1 MSNVTNLRAVLA
13 LALMAMLL
21 GACGGGGGSSGGGGT
36 VKPQPAYDMQP
47 VGPSL
52 NGAQVNRPFSVTL
65 NFFEPGTTNPRNV
78 QSNETITASKAAGPG
93 NLTGTTSRNG
103 NNSPSLT
110 FDNLIFDQVGQYQL
124 SFNGPK
130 ATAGVTT
137 ILFNVGAQLDL
148 RFTATPTGALR
159 NRNFSVSVETFDPVS
174 GLAQAP
180 GYALD
185 ISLSVATGSGN
196 LGGTTTQTL
205 SAGSSLSFTQVTYDT
220 AGNLSLRASAFGFPD
235 AVSAVFVVDTIV
247 MAFSGTPASVLVNG
261 SFSLTLNLTGQISG
275 LPVSPSPAISGTL
288 TVASGGGALGGG
300 TSANSSG
307 STLTFSGLTYNQIG
321 AATFTASSP
330 DAASATT
337 GTINFGVDLLVT
349 ATGPTS
355 VAPNASWSPFNFR
368 VVDGT
373 GATWLGSAG
382 PLNWSLTNSA
392 SAQIQSGSVG
402 FTAGIASVTPSPIAT
417 AGSYTLTG
425 SITNP
430 NTDSA
435 SIGLSVTSFTLIN
448 EPGAFAALKSTRVN
462 NPYSDSASHAAP
474 GGTISYGLLS
484 GNLPAGLN
492 LNTSNGTISGTP
504 TTAGSYSFTLYA
516 LLAGNQAQPIRCA
529 LAVFTANE
537 TEIVSGQN
545 FSTTGPYG
553 VSTPIIDTW
562 TFTSGFD
569 GISWPLSGTPAC
581 RLKIYYPT
589 FTGGSAAPSPAP
601 LVVHHRGRGFLYD
614 DYDTLGNH
622 LASYGF
628 IFVSVE
634 DYQSVFTPLS
644 GYPTYTPYDNPQP
657 PWGSG
662 PPYGDIARAHCSA
675 SFFQEAALNRILA
688 RNASSADVLFNRID
702 VSNVFMSGHSR
713 GGGATH
719 YSHHRNLNLRI
730 KGVIYFMAFDLRWFS
745 EFVSGSG
752 AAPAYSAVP
761 TVQPRLPS
769 LIIAGENDGDLVY
782 PICDEL
788 IDRAAGPATFA
799 TIYGGN
805 HNYLGDVG
813 VSTDGAPYISQAQ
826 QHARIFNLVVAFLKR
841 WTALDLSLE
850 GMLYNNHFAGSNEV
864 GVTAWRNMNETLVV
878 DDNQDSNNSTNSIG
892 GANTLSSGTM
902 ATNASIYPATG
913 NFASLGLRHNR
924 LTLNAATTTTF
935 TTTIPAA
942 SQDRTRNR
950 RFILRMGSVDTAS
963 AVKGFD
969 WVTVRVRLT
978 DAQNDNATITL
989 FDRTAQNSTYLPDYT
1004 GTQNVYDRFVEA
1016 NVLLSA
1022 FTTANPSLNLN
1033 QLSNVQLIFE
1043 TASGSSR
1050 QLYFDDMRFE

>member
-78 QSNETITASKAAGPG
+78 QSNETITATKAAGPG

-205 SAGSSLSFTQVTYDT
+205 SAGSTLTFTQVTYDT

-330 DAASATT
+330 DAASVTT
-337 GTINFGVDLLVT
+337 GTINFGVDLLVS

-474 GGTISYGLLS
+474 GGTLSYGLLS
-484 GNLPAGLN
+484 GTLPAGLN

-516 LLAGNQAQPIRCA
+516 LLSGSQAQPIRCA

-537 TEIVSGQN
+537 TEFVSGQN
-545 FSTTGPYG
+545 FKNAGPYQ
-553 VSTPIIDTW
+553 VSGPFDDTW
-562 TFTSGFD
+562 SFTSGFD
-569 GISWPLSGTPAC
+569 GITWAQSGQPAC
-581 RLKIYYPT
+581 KMQVYYPN
-589 FTGGSAAPSPAP
+589 FAGSPTPPSPAP
-601 LVVHHRGRGFLYD
+601 VLVHHRGRGFNYD
-614 DYDTLGNH
+614 DYDIALGAH
-622 LASYGF
+622 LASWGF

-634 DYQSVFTPLS
+634 DYQSFRNTLNNPPVYPL
-644 GYPTYTPYDNPQP
+644 YDNN
-657 PWGSG
+657 
-662 PPYGDIARAHCSA
+662 DVNRCHVSA
-675 SFFQEAALNRILA
+675 SYFQEGAMNRLLA
-688 RNASSADVLFNRID
+688 RNAASGDALFNRID
-702 VSNVFMSGHSR
+702 VNNIFMSGHSR

-719 YSHHRNLNLRI
+719 YTHHRNLNLKI
-730 KGVIYFMAFDLRWFS
+730 KGVIYFMGYDLRNFS
-745 EFVSGSG
+745 GFVSGTG
-752 AAPAYSAVP
+752 TAPAYSGIP
-761 TVQPRLPS
+761 TPQPRLPS
-769 LIIAGENDGDLVY
+769 MIIAGENDGDLVY
-782 PICDEL
+782 PICDQF
-788 IDRAAGPATFA
+788 IDRAVGQATFA
-799 TIYGGN
+799 TIYGAN
-805 HNYLGDVG
+805 HNYLGDANPA
-813 VSTDGAPYISQAQ
+813 DGSPYITRAEEQE
-826 QHARIFNLVVAFLKR
+826 RIRNLVVAFLRR
-841 WTALDLSLE
+841 WANLDLSLE
-850 GMLYNNHFAGSNEV
+850 GFLYGNEFAGSNEV
-864 GVTAWRNMNETLVV
+864 GVTAWRNMNEQYLL
-878 DDNQDSNNSTNSIG
+878 DDNQDSTNSTNTAG
-892 GANTLSSGTM
+892 GVNTLSAGTM
-902 ATNASIYPATG
+902 ASNASIYPATG
-913 NFASLGLRHNR
+913 NMSSLNLRHMR
-924 LTLNAATTTTF
+924 LTLNAAATTTF
-935 TTTIPAA
+935 TSTIPSAG
-942 SQDRTRNR
+942 QDRSRNR

-963 AVKGFD
+963 AEKGFD

-989 FDRTAQNSTYLPDYT
+989 FDRNAQNSTYLPDYA
-1004 GTQNVYDRFVEA
+1004 GTANVYDRFVEA